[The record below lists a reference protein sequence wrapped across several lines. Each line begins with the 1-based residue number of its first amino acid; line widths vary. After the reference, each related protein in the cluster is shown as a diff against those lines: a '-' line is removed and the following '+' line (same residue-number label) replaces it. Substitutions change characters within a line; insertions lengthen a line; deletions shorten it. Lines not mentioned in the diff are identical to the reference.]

1 MGCDGPPPRRQ
12 DDIMLRIIIVAAMLV
27 AFVAPAS
34 PASDPSDAALK
45 ELRRTFTV
53 HGKPVPPEVFGDFG
67 DADMA
72 DSGPI
77 RVTIDLLA
85 AIDSNLY
92 YGDIAVAPN
101 GWTSQKKLVQS
112 GAATATEETGYK
124 FEGVTRNG
132 LLVVMASFS
141 GGGSGAFITLHI
153 LDAVAAHGFDSDGK
167 RTDRLNLTILRSIPL
182 GDRWAG
188 SIAIANDT
196 IAVISVPHDP
206 PSSPRQHG
214 TELFQAMRP

>member
-1 MGCDGPPPRRQ
+1 MGRDGPPPRRQ
-12 DDIMLRIIIVAAMLV
+12 DNIMLRNIIAAAILA

-34 PASDPSDAALK
+34 PASAPAYDALK

-53 HGKPVPPEVFGDFG
+53 HGKPVPPEAIADFG

-92 YGDIAVAPN
+92 YGDISVAPN
-101 GWTSQKKLVQS
+101 GWVSQKKPVQS
-112 GAATATEETGYK
+112 GATTVTEETGYK

-141 GGGSGAFITLHI
+141 GGGSGEFIYLHI
-153 LDAVAAHGFDSDGK
+153 LDAAAAHGFDSEGK
-167 RTDRLNLTILRSIPL
+167 LTDRLNLTILRSIPL

-196 IAVISVPHDP
+196 IAVTSVPHDP

>member
-1 MGCDGPPPRRQ
+1 
-12 DDIMLRIIIVAAMLV
+12 MLRNFIAAAMCL

-34 PASDPSDAALK
+34 PASAPADTALQ

-85 AIDSNLY
+85 AMDSNLY

-101 GWTSQKKLVQS
+101 GWVSQKKRVQS
-112 GAATATEETGYK
+112 GATTVTEETGYK

-141 GGGSGAFITLHI
+141 GGGSGEFITLHI
-153 LDAVAAHGFDSDGK
+153 LDAAAAHGFDSEGK

-182 GDRWAG
+182 GDRWDG

-196 IAVISVPHDP
+196 IAVTSVPHDP